1 MMNVFNMDDNK
12 SNFIKILII
21 WINIELGTVII
32 CISAFLYGFGILMFF
47 DRAFLMLGNI
57 LFVCGLCFLVGVS
70 ETFMFFA
77 RKIKGS
83 LALIIG
89 LIFIIIKW
97 KFIGA
102 ICQIYG
108 IYQFRDLNTFP
119 WLSSFFRL
127 LLINYYITLTAIC
140 RYFFIRTKLIVL
152 WPTRVLH
159 LRRKN

>member
-1 MMNVFNMDDNK
+1 MNVFNMDDNK

-57 LFVCGLCFLVGVS
+57 LFVCGLCVLVGVS

-108 IYQFRDLNTFP
+108 IYQFFKAYALQF
-119 WLSSFFRL
+119 LSYFEWIP
-127 LLINYYITLTAIC
+127 LIGPYIAKLRKGAIKKSDDA
-140 RYFFIRTKLIVL
+140 YKV
-152 WPTRVLH
+152 
-159 LRRKN
+159 

>member
-1 MMNVFNMDDNK
+1 MNVFNMDDNK
-12 SNFIKILII
+12 SNLIKILII
-21 WINIELGTVII
+21 WINIELGTIII
-32 CISAFLYGFGILMFF
+32 CISACLYGLGILMFF

-57 LFVCGLCFLVGVS
+57 IFVCGLFIFVGIS

-102 ICQIYG
+102 VCQLYG
-108 IYQFRDLNTFP
+108 IYQFFKSYALQF
-119 WLSSFFRL
+119 LSYFEWIPF
-127 LLINYYITLTAIC
+127 IGPYIA
-140 RYFFIRTKLIVL
+140 KL
-152 WPTRVLH
+152 
-159 LRRKN
+159 RKGAVKKNDDAYKV